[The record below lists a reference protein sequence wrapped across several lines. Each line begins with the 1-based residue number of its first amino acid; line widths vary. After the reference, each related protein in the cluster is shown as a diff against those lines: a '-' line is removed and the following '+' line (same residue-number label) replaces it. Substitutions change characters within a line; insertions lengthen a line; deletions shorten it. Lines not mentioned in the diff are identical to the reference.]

1 MTKIFET
8 EDYSIYRDEQLNYF
22 AWSSGE
28 YKRIK
33 DSRAEMLATKYLKQ
47 IKLPHDRISVR
58 VFLTQNVMY

>member
-22 AWSSGE
+22 TWSSGE
-28 YKRIK
+28 YKRLK
-33 DSRAEMLATKYLKQ
+33 DSRAEMLATKYLKR
-47 IKLPHDRISVR
+47 IRLPHDRINVR